1 MMNSTTHLLL
11 LACCCCC
18 CSAQQLLL
26 GPPALSQL
34 TLNDRG
40 DVTIS
45 ILGPEYKDNI
55 LMIDHPGGTGMEASA
70 NSLTSMIMQID
81 RWTAHFR
88 TIAGDVHARTAMFVG
103 CSSGS
108 QAANVWHGAVGR
120 TWDKCVGNA
129 RQHTIGD
136 EGQCYGLMMF
146 KLNVASVRAGGEV
159 MTGQSSLLSPE
170 HTVTIPLSDY
180 TFTDTPTARGLNC
193 GGGSAT
199 PRADGTF
206 VIYIGLYGNRGDAPL
221 PVPRTVGAQPGQV
234 HNPLGLGGPRKGST
248 WKRSKAKTCLE
259 CDKSG
264 HRCTGKLND
273 EQLHDTCVAK
283 YNKKQKAKKENGGFM
298 PIWLPDDLRK
308 RKRDDYDNDTD
319 SGGGGGGGSSRL
331 PMGAFAA

>member
-1 MMNSTTHLLL
+1 MNSTTHLLL
-11 LACCCCC
+11 IAMCCCC

-40 DVTIS
+40 DVTDR
-45 ILGPEYKDNI
+45 ILGPDYQNNI

-88 TIAGDVHARTAMFVG
+88 TIVGDVHARSAMFVG

-108 QAANVWHGAVGR
+108 SAANVWTGAVGR
-120 TWDKCVGNA
+120 TWEKCVGYA

-136 EGQCYGLMMF
+136 AGQCYGLMMF

-159 MTGQSSLLSPE
+159 MNGLSSLLSPE

-180 TFTDTPTARGLNC
+180 TFTDTVTSRGINC
-193 GGGSAT
+193 GGGCAT

-206 VIYIGLYGNRGDAPL
+206 VIYIGLYGNRGNAPL
-221 PVPRTVGAQPGQV
+221 PVPRDHGGQV
-234 HNPLGLGGPRKGST
+234 GNNNNPLGNKGATKGMT
-248 WKRSKAKTCLE
+248 WKRSKAKTCLM
-259 CDKSG
+259 CGKSG
-264 HRCTGKLND
+264 HKFTGKLND
-273 EQLHDTCVAK
+273 EQLHAKCVAK

-331 PMGAFAA
+331 PMGALVA

>member
-34 TLNDRG
+34 TLNARG

-88 TIAGDVHARTAMFVG
+88 TIAGDVHARSAMFVG

-108 QAANVWHGAVGR
+108 SAANVWHGAVGR
-120 TWDKCVGNA
+120 TGEKCVGHA

-136 EGQCYGLMMF
+136 VGQCYGLMMF

-159 MTGQSSLLSPE
+159 MTGQASLLSPE

-180 TFTDTPTARGLNC
+180 TFTDTVGARGINC
-193 GGGSAT
+193 GGGVAT

-221 PVPRTVGAQPGQV
+221 PVPRPHGA
-234 HNPLGLGGPRKGST
+234 PLGNHNSDNTGKT
-248 WKRSKAKTCLE
+248 WTCKARKTCKL
-259 CDKSG
+259 CSKSG
-264 HRCTGKLND
+264 HWKIGKLNGD
-273 EQLHDTCVAK
+273 QLHDKCVAN
-283 YNKKQKAKKENGGFM
+283 YNAKQKAKKENGGFM

-331 PMGAFAA
+331 TGALLVA